1 MEGGTLQQLRNL
13 IGRRNIGS
21 ETDVKGH
28 VNEIEDFLELV
39 IRCHLIEATLHFFAM
54 RNTTDT
60 PHANTFPPGFA
71 SLPFHKRKELFFDRL
86 LRIIDRY
93 VIPKQFLLEQS
104 QQLQQ
109 PSPEDV
115 HRNPHFQRVTHERM
129 YGVAP
134 PPPGTATR
142 HLPSTIQEALD
153 HPEAP
158 QSIQCTS
165 VDGVFAY
172 ASAVLN
178 DGLLLLEF
186 KDAIREGDGQ
196 RILRCWKAFLL
207 YFHFARH
214 HNYANEAVRML
225 SAVYALATPRVAAQ
239 ITWSRVINTRG
250 LAGHNIPVDL
260 HNEHLNRALKQAV
273 SGLGANIAKQ
283 TILQCGRSLDGLL
296 KVNKSFDEEHGIHPV
311 SLEHSSPSLAKD
323 QKLIMDQLSRSRV
336 FDYVPGRD
344 HRSFHGIKPNAAQ
357 KVDLTKLSEWIR
369 QKQSALQA
377 EQNVSRLFKH
387 HC

>member
-115 HRNPHFQRVTHERM
+115 HRNPHFQRVTHEHM

-134 PPPGTATR
+134 PPRDSNTSSAIDNPRSTR
-142 HLPSTIQEALD
+142 S
-153 HPEAP
+153 
-158 QSIQCTS
+158 
-165 VDGVFAY
+165 
-172 ASAVLN
+172 
-178 DGLLLLEF
+178 
-186 KDAIREGDGQ
+186 
-196 RILRCWKAFLL
+196 
-207 YFHFARH
+207 
-214 HNYANEAVRML
+214 
-225 SAVYALATPRVAAQ
+225 
-239 ITWSRVINTRG
+239 SRG
-250 LAGHNIPVDL
+250 
-260 HNEHLNRALKQAV
+260 
-273 SGLGANIAKQ
+273 S
-283 TILQCGRSLDGLL
+283 S
-296 KVNKSFDEEHGIHPV
+296 IHPMHIRGW
-311 SLEHSSPSLAKD
+311 SLCICICRFE
-323 QKLIMDQLSRSRV
+323 
-336 FDYVPGRD
+336 
-344 HRSFHGIKPNAAQ
+344 
-357 KVDLTKLSEWIR
+357 
-369 QKQSALQA
+369 
-377 EQNVSRLFKH
+377 
-387 HC
+387 